1 MNTGLFLIAV
11 AIVAAFG
18 IAAIVGPITITTP
31 VVAP

>member
-18 IAAIVGPITITTP
+18 ITAIVGPEYHRR
-31 VVAP
+31 